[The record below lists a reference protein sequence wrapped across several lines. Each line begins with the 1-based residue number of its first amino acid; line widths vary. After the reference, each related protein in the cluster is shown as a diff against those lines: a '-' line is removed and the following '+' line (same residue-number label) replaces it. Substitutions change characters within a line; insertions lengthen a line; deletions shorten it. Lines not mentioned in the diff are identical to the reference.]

1 MRHTHSY
8 RLLIPPN
15 RVLEQH
21 HVLRSEEEPSR
32 GGGTPG
38 AQILCLFLLQSRR
51 WLRRHVKRS
60 IQKFLANAFF
70 FFVASWST
78 GLEALDA
85 CCATDEVVQ
94 IFVCCATFV
103 LSVGPFFSQRGVGF
117 FSGGVRG
124 RAGACGCG
132 HVGAGVSRR
141 WCGCDHV
148 LAGES
153 CLSRD
158 ESRAH
163 TRRRQR
169 RRLVFFSLSSF

>member
-1 MRHTHSY
+1 MSF
-8 RLLIPPN
+8 
-15 RVLEQH
+15 V
-21 HVLRSEEEPSR
+21 SEEEPSR

-60 IQKFLANAFF
+60 IQKFLANVF
-70 FFVASWST
+70 FFVATWST

-124 RAGACGCG
+124 RAGACGVWARGCG
-132 HVGAGVSRR
+132 RVA
-141 WCGCDHV
+141 
-148 LAGES
+148 A
-153 CLSRD
+153 
-158 ESRAH
+158 
-163 TRRRQR
+163 
-169 RRLVFFSLSSF
+169 LVWV